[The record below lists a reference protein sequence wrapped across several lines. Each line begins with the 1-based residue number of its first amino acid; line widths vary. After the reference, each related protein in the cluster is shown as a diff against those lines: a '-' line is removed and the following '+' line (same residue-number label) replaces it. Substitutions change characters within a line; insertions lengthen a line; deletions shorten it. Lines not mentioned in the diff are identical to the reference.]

1 VSLEQLASRARA
13 IIDENRYLTL
23 GTADQDGTPWAN
35 PVYFTPDGYSDFYWV
50 SSPEAR
56 HSRNI
61 AARPEVGIVLFDS
74 TVRIGTAEAVYL
86 SAVAAQVPDD
96 ELERCSRL
104 YSARFP
110 ELRDFPP
117 EHLRP
122 PALFRLYRARATEHS
137 VLVRGSDPEL
147 GTGVDS
153 RVTVTLE
160 PPA

>member
-1 VSLEQLASRARA
+1 MTLDQLASRARA

-23 GTADQDGTPWAN
+23 GTADQEGTPWAT
-35 PVYFTPDGYSDFYWV
+35 PVFFTPDGYSDYYWV

-61 AARPEVGIVLFDS
+61 AARPEVGIVVFDS

-86 SAVAAQVPDD
+86 SAVAAEVPDD
-96 ELERCSRL
+96 ELERCALL

-110 ELRDFPP
+110 ELKHFPP
-117 EHLRP
+117 DQLRP
-122 PALFRLYRARATEHS
+122 PALFRLYRARVTEHS

-153 RVTVTLE
+153 RVTVDLG
-160 PPA
+160 

>member
-23 GTADQDGTPWAN
+23 GTADRDGTPWAT
-35 PVYFTPDGYSDFYWV
+35 PVYFTPEGYTDFYWV

-61 AARPEVGIVLFDS
+61 AARPEVGIVVFDS

-96 ELERCSRL
+96 ELERCARL
-104 YSARFP
+104 YSGRFP
-110 ELRDFPP
+110 ELRHFPP
-117 EHLRP
+117 DQLRP
-122 PALFRLYRARATEHS
+122 PALFRLYRARVSEHS

-153 RVTVTLE
+153 RAVVTLE
-160 PPA
+160 APA

>member
-1 VSLEQLASRARA
+1 VSLEERAGRARA
-13 IIDENRYLTL
+13 IIDENRYMTL

-35 PVYFTPDGYSDFYWV
+35 PVYFTPDGYTHFYWV
-50 SSPEAR
+50 SSPDAR

-61 AARPEVGIVLFDS
+61 AARPEVGIVVFDS

-86 SAVAAQVPDD
+86 SAVAGEVPDG
-96 ELERCSRL
+96 ELERCAEL

-110 ELRDFPP
+110 ELTHFPP
-117 EHLRP
+117 DQLRA
-122 PALFRLYRARATEHS
+122 PALFRLYRARVTEHS

-153 RVTVTLE
+153 RVTVDLG
-160 PPA
+160 

>member
-1 VSLEQLASRARA
+1 MSLDQLASRARE

-23 GTADQDGTPWAN
+23 ATADQDGLPWAS
-35 PVYFTPDGYSDFYWV
+35 PVFFTPDGYADFYWV

-61 AARPEVGIVLFDS
+61 AVRPEVGIVLFDS

-96 ELERCSRL
+96 ELERCARL
-104 YSARFP
+104 YSGRFP
-110 ELRDFPP
+110 ELKHFPP
-117 EHLRP
+117 DQLRP
-122 PALFRLYRARATEHS
+122 PALFRLYRARVTEHS

-153 RVTVTLE
+153 RVTVDLG
-160 PPA
+160 